1 MLESDMVAWF
11 ASAGLRRLSAT
22 LCSWDTTDQPLA
34 AAVSRLS
41 HLTDLRL
48 ANSQSLQDEELSML
62 LGSLT
67 HLQRLDIAECYK
79 LTERGMSLLQ
89 LPLHLTALN
98 FNRYS
103 C

>member
-1 MLESDMVAWF
+1 M
-11 ASAGLRRLSAT
+11 SAT

-34 AAVSRLS
+34 AAVTRLS
-41 HLTDLRL
+41 QLTNLRL
-48 ANSQSLQDEELSML
+48 ANSQSLQDEELSVL

-67 HLQRLDIAECYK
+67 HLQHLDIAECYK

-89 LPLHLTALN
+89 LPLHLTTLN